1 MRDIRFAPGIKDTL
15 GLALT
20 PLDLQVIVTTML
32 DVAKNGE
39 KKRAGVTFA
48 AVDGLGFP
56 CREAAISQ
64 GRKGIGLLTV
74 YSLAVA
80 EDVVVVLYA
89 KEGAAGNLSLQERN
103 KIREAYQAEMER
115 H

>member
-1 MRDIRFAPGIKDTL
+1 M
-15 GLALT
+15 
-20 PLDLQVIVTTML
+20 
-32 DVAKNGE
+32 
-39 KKRAGVTFA
+39 
-48 AVDGLGFP
+48 
-56 CREAAISQ
+56 
-64 GRKGIGLLTV
+64 LTV